1 MEGLRI
7 TIEEIV
13 SDTVVKPYMFR
24 KKFTQRWTDYKL
36 TYDPSVRDLIYDR
49 YMHDFSEMYVISE
62 HAANSVIENPNEDK
76 TEKKISELQKLLKRA
91 FHHLPSRNPERKPVS
106 IVVNMNMD
114 ENSRSYLDS
123 LVRRYTQ
130 AQGVKIEIHQAEPAT
145 ARNCYSM

>member
-13 SDTVVKPYMFR
+13 SDTVVKPYMFK

-49 YMHDFSEMYVISE
+49 YMHDFSEMDLISE
-62 HAANSVIENPNEDK
+62 HAAKGVVENPNEDK
-76 TEKKISELQKLLKRA
+76 TEKKRSELQKLLKRA

-114 ENSRSYLDS
+114 ENSRSLLEHLARTYQ
-123 LVRRYTQ
+123 Q
-130 AQGVKIEIHQAEPAT
+130 AQQVKVEIHQSSGA
-145 ARNCYSM
+145 CCSM